1 MNLWISII
9 AILLYLPTYYHIAEV
24 VVHDKYICHINS
36 LLCCNSN
43 ELSFHDMRNTVDV
56 FTSLQ
61 KLEKRS
67 WLEGTWYILDRY
79 NRYIVKKKI
88 CELRCRLLRA
98 ILRDNTVGRWATKK
112 YHFSSDSLRW
122 IFWCFWQLRPWLS
135 RIDYFENNRQNYPLC
150 SHGCNNHI
158 SI

>member
-1 MNLWISII
+1 M
-9 AILLYLPTYYHIAEV
+9 
-24 VVHDKYICHINS
+24 CHINS

-112 YHFSSDSLRW
+112 NITFLTTHWDEYFDVFGNLGPDCLDSPILKITGKTIHCVRMAV
-122 IFWCFWQLRPWLS
+122 IITFRFKADTSFLCQLL
-135 RIDYFENNRQNYPLC
+135 QC
-150 SHGCNNHI
+150 
-158 SI
+158 